1 MWDCYVGKRQREPS
15 KEVEHAKA
23 MPLIS
28 MPLIGRLGNLLFQ
41 YAYLRAY
48 AEQNGYEVC
57 LPPWIGERVFAGVPE
72 AVRPDKYKP
81 DKELPQDYCQR
92 QECLIYT
99 RKQVKEWFAFKPEV
113 LERLKPAK
121 CECKILINLRMNIDY
136 LGAGMVCIGLES
148 YDKAKCKWFGDS
160 KLECDVETDVLPRRL
175 FPDFTG
181 DPWASGLGTTE
192 VCLPS
197 FYRLMTAPVL
207 FRANS
212 SFSWWASTLSDG
224 RIFSPVIEGMKGG
237 VPNQHC
243 DNFVEGNWPRMSQL
257 EGFTDLRLRDE

>member
-1 MWDCYVGKRQREPS
+1 MTVT
-15 KEVEHAKA
+15 
-23 MPLIS
+23 MPLT
-28 MPLIGRLGNLLFQ
+28 GRLGNLCFQ
-41 YAYLRAY
+41 YAHLRAY
-48 AEQNGYEVC
+48 AEQNGYDVS

-81 DKELPQDYCQR
+81 DLDLGEDLHQR
-92 QECLIYT
+92 QSSLIYT

-113 LERLKPAK
+113 LEKLQPAK
-121 CECKILINLRMNIDY
+121 CNENTIVLNVRELSDY
-136 LGAGMVCIGLES
+136 VSADMVCISRFSYLGTVANNYDTLKGFGYIWES
-148 YDKAKCKWFGDS
+148 DTSPTKSPSFI
-160 KLECDVETDVLPRRL
+160 
-175 FPDFTG
+175 G

-207 FRANS
+207 FRSNS
-212 SFSWWASTLSDG
+212 TFSWWAATLSDG

-243 DNFVEGNWPRMSQL
+243 ENFVEGNWPRMSQL
-257 EGFTDLRLRDE
+257 EGFTDLHLAP